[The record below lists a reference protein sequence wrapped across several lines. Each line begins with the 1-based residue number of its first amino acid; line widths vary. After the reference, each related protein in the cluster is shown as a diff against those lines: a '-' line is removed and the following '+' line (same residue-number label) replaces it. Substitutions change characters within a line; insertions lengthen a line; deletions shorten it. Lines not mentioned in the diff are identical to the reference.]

1 MSGQDNRSLPA
12 RILEVL
18 ARPEIRRP
26 GVIIAALVLG
36 YLIWQSDDP
45 RSMDSKAVALRGESE
60 PDTFVNEG
68 VFRSFDS
75 HGRLKVVLSSPRTE
89 QFDDRNEA
97 ILATPD
103 GTLFDYEANLRWLM
117 SARTGRYDMAAE
129 LMDLEGDVEV
139 IRRVEGGDAV
149 LRTEHLRIDNAT
161 RTATTDLPVTIT
173 SPGNTTH
180 ARGLT
185 GWFDDRVLELEND
198 VEGIY
203 ETRQ

>member
-1 MSGQDNRSLPA
+1 MTPEDRSLPA
-12 RILEVL
+12 RVLEVL
-18 ARPEIRRP
+18 ARPGIRRP
-26 GVIIAALVLG
+26 GVIIAALALG
-36 YLIWQSDDP
+36 YLIWQSDEP
-45 RSMDSKAVALRGESE
+45 RSMNSKAAALRGESE

-68 VFRSFDS
+68 IFRSFDDQ
-75 HGRLKVVLSSPRTE
+75 GRLEVVLSSPRTE

-97 ILATPD
+97 ILANPD
-103 GTLFDYEANLRWLM
+103 GTLYDYDADLRWLM
-117 SARTGRYDMAAE
+117 TAHTGRYDMAAE

-139 IRRVEGGDAV
+139 VRQVEGGDAV
-149 LRTEHLRIDNAT
+149 LRTEYLRIDNAS

-180 ARGLT
+180 ATGLT